1 MDPTQNSEQF
11 RMNQGN
17 SFQGL
22 DPLGIATFLNHISS
36 IQAHLNRNGSN
47 PSQDSSSHFYL
58 HPSENTSIPLIHT
71 ILDGKNYS
79 SWSNAMLLAL
89 KSKNKLKFVDGSL
102 KKPDKNDPLFELWDR
117 CNTYVLAW
125 IKILL
130 NPEITQS
137 VMWNKVAYELWEELY
152 GTRQGEMSV
161 TQYFT
166 KLKSLWEEFDDFRPI
181 PPCNCE
187 SVCTCGLGE
196 MRKYRM
202 EDHVTRFLR
211 GLNEQFANGR
221 AQVMLMEPLPDLKA
235 VFSMMTRQ
243 ERQNQSMD
251 DTIDPKILLHSTNS
265 FNTAETSQGRGR
277 GKGRGGRFQGSIDK
291 HGLGVVNF
299 SAEINGDGIDDSGCE
314 EKNGTSNVEFTPEQK
329 STLLALLN
337 RGEAK
342 QIHSAN
348 QITTLEQ
355 VPHQGNL
362 VHIMHFKSSVL
373 ALNISASK
381 HGSRIIDT
389 GANVHVSYCLE
400 DFQTHFKIAPIIIRL
415 LNGAQIISNIAGT
428 IKFLNKLYLTNALY
442 IPSFNFKLI
451 SVSKDTKHLHCKM
464 SFTDDDCEIQDLLSK
479 KMIGAAR
486 VCGGLYTLNCD
497 AA

>member
-11 RMNQGN
+11 RMNQSN

-22 DPLGIATFLNHISS
+22 DPQGIAAFLNQISS

-58 HPSENTSIPLIHT
+58 HPSENTGIPLIPT

-125 IKILL
+125 IKISL
-130 NPEITQS
+130 NPEITRS
-137 VMWNKVAYELWEELY
+137 VMWNKVAYELWEDLKHRYHEGDRFRIAELQEELY

-211 GLNEQFANGR
+211 GLNEQFANVR

-243 ERQNQSMD
+243 ERQNQTMD

-277 GKGRGGRFQGSIDK
+277 GKGRGGRFQGSGRGQTGRGRMQCSYCGKGGHTVDRNLNSNG
-291 HGLGVVNF
+291 GLGAVNF
-299 SAEINGDGIDDSGCE
+299 SAEINGDGIDDSGCVE
-314 EKNGTSNVEFTPEQK
+314 ENGTSNVDFTPEQK
-329 STLLALLN
+329 SALLALLN

-355 VPHQGNL
+355 VPHQ
-362 VHIMHFKSSVL
+362 
-373 ALNISASK
+373 
-381 HGSRIIDT
+381 DT
-389 GANVHVSYCLE
+389 GATVHVSYCLE

-415 LNGAQIISNIAGT
+415 PNGAQTISNMAGT
-428 IKFLNKLYLTNALY
+428 IKFSNKLIYSRRRRLEQLECVVAF
-442 IPSFNFKLI
+442 IP
-451 SVSKDTKHLHCKM
+451 
-464 SFTDDDCEIQDLLSK
+464 
-479 KMIGAAR
+479 
-486 VCGGLYTLNCD
+486 
-497 AA
+497 